1 MREIKVK
8 YYAIKPKTIIS
19 KIFTLYQIEIGEMLE
34 WASKNYIYGGN
45 LKKCL
50 FTELN
55 DKNGEDIYTDCDI
68 FKFKYMEQLHK
79 PVELIG
85 IMIWNDSELRYE
97 IEVFNNSHYCVLSYL
112 DNGTFYDFEI
122 IGNKFENPE
131 LLK

>member
-1 MREIKVK
+1 MREIKFKAYDKIIHKQVTEPMC
-8 YYAIKPKTIIS
+8 YYMSIDDNG
-19 KIFTLYQIEIGEMLE
+19 TLNIMHNIAARQLIGLKD
-34 WASKNYIYGGN
+34 KNNKNIYG
-45 LKKCL
+45 
-50 FTELN
+50 
-55 DKNGEDIYTDCDI
+55 DCDI

-97 IEVFNNSHYCVLSYL
+97 IEVFNNDYYCVLSYL